1 MKGESIMSNVNPMFE
16 PRKQSTTITNQQ
28 PRKTRSDK
36 KKDVKI
42 PVTEIQRQLIR
53 TSAFHNNLTT
63 TQYMSK
69 LITEHL
75 RIDYISEIHAYEYK
89 DTKKYIHAK
98 LEQETHSKLV
108 QLAIE
113 WGVSQRAAA
122 TRILCFA
129 LRTM

>member
-1 MKGESIMSNVNPMFE
+1 MFQ
-16 PRKQSTTITNQQ
+16 PQKHSTTITKLQ

-36 KKDVKI
+36 KKDIKI
-42 PVTEIQRQLIR
+42 PVNEIQRQLIR
-53 TSAFHNNLTT
+53 SSAFKEGTTT

-69 LITEHL
+69 LLTEHL
-75 RIDYISEIHAYEYK
+75 RIDYISQIHAYEYK

-98 LEQETHSKLV
+98 LEQKTHSQLV

>member
-1 MKGESIMSNVNPMFE
+1 MSRINPMFE

-42 PVTEIQRQLIR
+42 PVNEIQRQLIR
-53 TSAFHNNLTT
+53 SSSFQEGITT

-108 QLAIE
+108 RLAIE

>member
-1 MKGESIMSNVNPMFE
+1 MSVINPMFE

-36 KKDVKI
+36 NKDIKI
-42 PVTEIQRQLIR
+42 PVNEIQRQLIR
-53 TSAFHNNLTT
+53 TSAFQQGITT

-75 RIDYISEIHAYEYK
+75 KIDYISEIHAYEYK

-98 LEQETHSKLV
+98 LGQGTHSKLV

>member
-1 MKGESIMSNVNPMFE
+1 MTNVNPMFE
-16 PRKQSTTITNQQ
+16 PSRKSTTITNLQ

-42 PVTEIQRQLIR
+42 PVNEIQRQLIR
-53 TSAFHNNLTT
+53 TSAFQQGITT
-63 TQYMSK
+63 TQYISK

-98 LEQETHSKLV
+98 LEQETHSKLF

-129 LRTM
+129 LKTM

>member
-1 MKGESIMSNVNPMFE
+1 MSVINPMFE

-42 PVTEIQRQLIR
+42 PVNEIQRQLIR
-53 TSAFHNNLTT
+53 SSAFQQGITT

-75 RIDYISEIHAYEYK
+75 RIDYISEIHAYEYR

-98 LEQETHSKLV
+98 LEQETHSELV

>member
-1 MKGESIMSNVNPMFE
+1 MSNVNPMFQ
-16 PRKQSTTITNQQ
+16 PQKHSTTITNLQ

-36 KKDVKI
+36 KKDIKI
-42 PVTEIQRQLIR
+42 PVNEIQRQLIR
-53 TSAFHNNLTT
+53 SSAFKEGTTT

-75 RIDYISEIHAYEYK
+75 KIDYISEIHAYEYK

-98 LEQETHSKLV
+98 LEQGAHSNLV

>member
-1 MKGESIMSNVNPMFE
+1 MSNVNPMFE

-53 TSAFHNNLTT
+53 SSAFQEGITT

-75 RIDYISEIHAYEYK
+75 RVDYINEIHAYDYK

-98 LEQETHSKLV
+98 LEHETHSKLV
-108 QLAIE
+108 RLAIE

>member
-1 MKGESIMSNVNPMFE
+1 MFE

-28 PRKTRSDK
+28 PRKIRSDK

-42 PVTEIQRQLIR
+42 PVNEIQRQLIR
-53 TSAFHNNLTT
+53 SSAFQEGITT

-75 RIDYISEIHAYEYK
+75 RIDYINEIHAYDYK

-108 QLAIE
+108 RLAIE

>member
-1 MKGESIMSNVNPMFE
+1 MSNVNPMFE
-16 PRKQSTTITNQQ
+16 PSRRSTTITNSQ

-42 PVTEIQRQLIR
+42 PVNEIQRQLIR
-53 TSAFHNNLTT
+53 TSAFQTGITT

-69 LITEHL
+69 LIAEHL

-98 LEQETHSKLV
+98 LEQEMHSKLV

-129 LRTM
+129 LKTM

>member
-1 MKGESIMSNVNPMFE
+1 MDKINPMFE
-16 PRKQSTTITNQQ
+16 TPKQSTTITNQQ
-28 PRKTRSDK
+28 PRKIRSDK

-98 LEQETHSKLV
+98 LEQGAHSKLV

-113 WGVSQRAAA
+113 WGISQRAAA

>member
-1 MKGESIMSNVNPMFE
+1 MSVINPMFE

-28 PRKTRSDK
+28 PRKTRCDK

-42 PVTEIQRQLIR
+42 PVNETQRQLIR
-53 TSAFHNNLTT
+53 SSAFQEGITT

-69 LITEHL
+69 LIAEHL
-75 RIDYISEIHAYEYK
+75 RIDYINEIHAYEYK

>member
-1 MKGESIMSNVNPMFE
+1 MTNVNPMFE
-16 PRKQSTTITNQQ
+16 PSRKSTTITNLQ

-42 PVTEIQRQLIR
+42 PVNEIQRQLIR

-98 LEQETHSKLV
+98 IEQETHSKLV

>member
-1 MKGESIMSNVNPMFE
+1 MSVINPMFE

-28 PRKTRSDK
+28 PRKIRSDK

-42 PVTEIQRQLIR
+42 PVNEIQRQLIR
-53 TSAFHNNLTT
+53 SSAFQEGITT

-75 RIDYISEIHAYEYK
+75 RIDYINEIHAYEYK

-108 QLAIE
+108 RLAIE

>member
-1 MKGESIMSNVNPMFE
+1 MSNVNPMFQ
-16 PRKQSTTITNQQ
+16 PQKHSTTITNLQ

-36 KKDVKI
+36 KKDIKI
-42 PVTEIQRQLIR
+42 PVNEIQRQLIR
-53 TSAFHNNLTT
+53 SSAFKEGITT

-69 LITEHL
+69 LIIEHL
-75 RIDYISEIHAYEYK
+75 KIDYISEIHAYEYK

-98 LEQETHSKLV
+98 LEQKTHSQLV

-122 TRILCFA
+122 ARILCFA

>member
-1 MKGESIMSNVNPMFE
+1 MSNVNPMFE
-16 PRKQSTTITNQQ
+16 PRKQSTTIINSQ

-42 PVTEIQRQLIR
+42 PVTESQRQIIR
-53 TSAFHNNLTT
+53 LAAYKKRITT
-63 TQYMSK
+63 TQYMSQ

-75 RIDYISEIHAYEYK
+75 TIDYISQIHAYEYK
-89 DTKKYIHAK
+89 DTRRYIHAK

-108 QLAIE
+108 HLAVK

-122 TRILCFA
+122 TRIFCFA

>member
-1 MKGESIMSNVNPMFE
+1 MSVINPMFE
-16 PRKQSTTITNQQ
+16 PPKQSITITNKQ
-28 PRKTRSDK
+28 PRKIRSDK

-42 PVTEIQRQLIR
+42 PVNEIQRQLIR
-53 TSAFHNNLTT
+53 SSAFQEGITT

-75 RIDYISEIHAYEYK
+75 KIDYISEIHAYEYK

-98 LEQETHSKLV
+98 LGQETHSKLV

>member
-1 MKGESIMSNVNPMFE
+1 MSNVNPMFQ
-16 PRKQSTTITNQQ
+16 PQRHSTTITNLQ

-36 KKDVKI
+36 KKDIKI
-42 PVTEIQRQLIR
+42 PVNEIQRQLIR
-53 TSAFHNNLTT
+53 SSAFKEGITT

-75 RIDYISEIHAYEYK
+75 KIDYISEIHAYEYK

-98 LEQETHSKLV
+98 LEQKTHSQLV

-122 TRILCFA
+122 ARILCFA
-129 LRTM
+129 LKTM

>member
-1 MKGESIMSNVNPMFE
+1 MSNVNPMFQ
-16 PRKQSTTITNQQ
+16 PQKHSTTITKLQ

-36 KKDVKI
+36 KKDIKI
-42 PVTEIQRQLIR
+42 PVNEIQRQLIR
-53 TSAFHNNLTT
+53 SSAFKEGTTT

-69 LITEHL
+69 LLTEHL
-75 RIDYISEIHAYEYK
+75 RIDYISQIHAYEYK

-98 LEQETHSKLV
+98 LEQKTHSQLV

>member
-1 MKGESIMSNVNPMFE
+1 MSNINPMFE
-16 PRKQSTTITNQQ
+16 PSKKTVTIPIRQSRKI
-28 PRKTRSDK
+28 RSDK
-36 KKDVKI
+36 KIDIKI
-42 PVTEIQRQLIR
+42 PVSETQRQLIR
-53 TSAFHNNLTT
+53 TSAFQEKNST

-69 LITEHL
+69 LITEYL
-75 RIDYISEIHAYEYK
+75 EIDYISEIHAYEYR

-98 LEQETHSKLV
+98 LEQKTHSKLV

>member
-1 MKGESIMSNVNPMFE
+1 MSNVNPMFQ
-16 PRKQSTTITNQQ
+16 PQKHSTTITNLQ

-36 KKDVKI
+36 KKDIKI
-42 PVTEIQRQLIR
+42 PVNEIQRQLIR
-53 TSAFHNNLTT
+53 SSAFKGGITT

-69 LITEHL
+69 LLTEYL
-75 RIDYISEIHAYEYK
+75 TIDYISEIHAYEYK

-98 LEQETHSKLV
+98 LEQGAHSKLV

-129 LRTM
+129 LKTM

>member
-1 MKGESIMSNVNPMFE
+1 MSVINPMFE
-16 PRKQSTTITNQQ
+16 PRKQSIKITNQQ
-28 PRKTRSDK
+28 SRKTRFDK

-42 PVTEIQRQLIR
+42 PVNEIQRQLIR
-53 TSAFHNNLTT
+53 SSAFQEGITT

-75 RIDYISEIHAYEYK
+75 RIDYIGEIHAYEYK

-108 QLAIE
+108 RLAIE

>member
-1 MKGESIMSNVNPMFE
+1 MSNVNPMFNSV
-16 PRKQSTTITNQQ
+16 KKSTTITNSK

-36 KKDVKI
+36 KKHVKI
-42 PVTEIQRQLIR
+42 PVNEIQRQLIR
-53 TSAFHNNLTT
+53 SSAFKEGITT

-75 RIDYISEIHAYEYK
+75 NLSYISEIHRYDYI
-89 DTKKYIHAK
+89 DTKRYTHAK
-98 LEQETHSKLV
+98 LDQEVHKKLV
-108 QLAIE
+108 HLAIE

>member
-1 MKGESIMSNVNPMFE
+1 MSNVNPMFE

-53 TSAFHNNLTT
+53 NSAFHNNFTT

-75 RIDYISEIHAYEYK
+75 KIDYISEIHAYEYK
-89 DTKKYIHAK
+89 DTRRYIHAK
-98 LEQETHSKLV
+98 LEQGAHSKLV

-113 WGVSQRAAA
+113 WGVSQRCAA

-129 LRTM
+129 LKTM

>member
-1 MKGESIMSNVNPMFE
+1 MSNVNPMFE
-16 PRKQSTTITNQQ
+16 PSRKTTTITNQQ

-36 KKDVKI
+36 KKDIKI
-42 PVTEIQRQLIR
+42 PVNEIQRQLIR
-53 TSAFHNNLTT
+53 TSAFQQGITT

-69 LITEHL
+69 LLTEHL

-98 LEQETHSKLV
+98 LGQETHSKLV

-113 WGVSQRAAA
+113 WGLSQRAAA

>member
-1 MKGESIMSNVNPMFE
+1 LKEGSSMSNVNPMFN
-16 PRKQSTTITNQQ
+16 PSKKSTTITNIQ
-28 PRKTRSDK
+28 PRKIRSDK

-42 PVTEIQRQLIR
+42 PVNEIQRQLIR
-53 TSAFHNNLTT
+53 SSAFQQSITT

-98 LEQETHSKLV
+98 LEQETHYKLV

>member
-1 MKGESIMSNVNPMFE
+1 MSVINPMFE
-16 PRKQSTTITNQQ
+16 PRKQSTTIINQQ
-28 PRKTRSDK
+28 PRKTRCDK

-42 PVTEIQRQLIR
+42 PVNEIQRQLIR
-53 TSAFHNNLTT
+53 SSSFQEGITT

-108 QLAIE
+108 QLAID

-122 TRILCFA
+122 ARILCFA
-129 LRTM
+129 LKTM

>member
-1 MKGESIMSNVNPMFE
+1 MSVINPMFE

-42 PVTEIQRQLIR
+42 PVNEIQRQLIR
-53 TSAFHNNLTT
+53 SSAFQEGITT

-98 LEQETHSKLV
+98 LEKETHCKLV
-108 QLAIE
+108 QLAIG

>member
-1 MKGESIMSNVNPMFE
+1 MSNVNPMFE
-16 PRKQSTTITNQQ
+16 PRKQSTTIANKQ

-75 RIDYISEIHAYEYK
+75 RIDYINEIHAYEYK

-113 WGVSQRAAA
+113 WGISQRAAA

>member
-1 MKGESIMSNVNPMFE
+1 MFEPRE
-16 PRKQSTTITNQQ
+16 PRKQSTTIANQQ

-36 KKDVKI
+36 KKDIKI
-42 PVTEIQRQLIR
+42 PVNEIQRQLIR
-53 TSAFHNNLTT
+53 TSAFQQGITT

-69 LITEHL
+69 LLTEHL
-75 RIDYISEIHAYEYK
+75 KIDYISQVHAYEYK

-98 LEQETHSKLV
+98 LEQGAHSKLV

>member
-1 MKGESIMSNVNPMFE
+1 MSVINPMFE

-42 PVTEIQRQLIR
+42 PVNEIQRQLIR
-53 TSAFHNNLTT
+53 TSAFQQGITT
-63 TQYMSK
+63 TQYMSN

-98 LEQETHSKLV
+98 LERETHSKLV

>member
-1 MKGESIMSNVNPMFE
+1 MSVINPMFE
-16 PRKQSTTITNQQ
+16 PRKQSITITNQQ
-28 PRKTRSDK
+28 PRKTRCDK

-53 TSAFHNNLTT
+53 SSAFKQNITT

-98 LEQETHSKLV
+98 LGQETHSKLV